1 MPYFKTCAYCGAT
14 LDPNEICDCHRE
26 AEAQAEKWR
35 GMTRTERDGQIKIIL
50 TTSTHYEREDLKK

>member
-1 MPYFKTCAYCGAT
+1 MPYFKTCAYCGAH
-14 LDPNEICDCHRE
+14 LDFSEKCDCQEISARN
-26 AEAQAEKWR
+26 AEKWR